1 MSYFELTLKML
12 MLGELTLLDLGGKK
26 KKTPNR
32 QHKINMNMILKDK

>member
-26 KKTPNR
+26 KKHQIGST
-32 QHKINMNMILKDK
+32 K

>member
-26 KKTPNR
+26 KKKHQIGST
-32 QHKINMNMILKDK
+32 K

>member
-26 KKTPNR
+26 KNTKQAAQNKHEYDSER
-32 QHKINMNMILKDK
+32 